1 MLLRQHYDKKKKK
14 KLSRLVG
21 SLSRDGRWSCVI
33 ENKVDAIALG
43 EIGADYSAVPRSFIN
58 SLSQAGIVTT
68 VSKHLNEPLHLD
80 AAIQLPGDVQFTAS
94 AFVKLCITISL
105 PCGHLRL
112 RNVDF
117 LVSDQPMDDILLGLP
132 LLRCLGFDQ
141 DTHLERIRP
150 KMDNADIS
158 TLMSEA
164 INTEDMGRACKSA
177 SIFPQYKG
185 LWHNSTEE
193 DPIQPPDSI
202 TEDITAT
209 DTSEVDR
216 ALDDAIRRA
225 NENGMSANGLSTLR
239 SLLTDFK
246 DVFRTKMSP
255 DPPASINPF
264 LIRLKP
270 GCTPRRATQRRYATP
285 QRVFLSSTIKDLE
298 KFKAVYANPKAT
310 WASPALAVHKSG
322 PDKFRFTVYLRVPNS
337 QTIPIA
343 SAMPDL
349 GNLKAGTAGSKAY
362 AKMDMLH
369 AYWQLSLHPDSQECI
384 SIQTPLGVFTPTRV
398 LQCSTGAGNHFQSA
412 TAQVFMEMQE
422 NLSQWQDDF
431 LVHATDEMYLLKVI
445 SRFLQLCASFGL
457 KLHANKVDFS
467 SRKPSSVVG

>member
-1 MLLRQHYDKKKKK
+1 
-14 KLSRLVG
+14 
-21 SLSRDGRWSCVI
+21 
-33 ENKVDAIALG
+33 
-43 EIGADYSAVPRSFIN
+43 
-58 SLSQAGIVTT
+58 
-68 VSKHLNEPLHLD
+68 
-80 AAIQLPGDVQFTAS
+80 
-94 AFVKLCITISL
+94 
-105 PCGHLRL
+105 
-112 RNVDF
+112 
-117 LVSDQPMDDILLGLP
+117 
-132 LLRCLGFDQ
+132 
-141 DTHLERIRP
+141 
-150 KMDNADIS
+150 
-158 TLMSEA
+158 
-164 INTEDMGRACKSA
+164 
-177 SIFPQYKG
+177 
-185 LWHNSTEE
+185 
-193 DPIQPPDSI
+193 
-202 TEDITAT
+202 
-209 DTSEVDR
+209 
-216 ALDDAIRRA
+216 
-225 NENGMSANGLSTLR
+225 MSANGLSTLR